1 MEAAGLS
8 ENLRTLRS
16 VIGEAERGD
25 HSEAEGLSVLLRSM
39 IGEAERGDH
48 SEAEGL
54 SVLLGLMMSEA
65 KVGGDPS
72 EADG

>member
-8 ENLRTLRS
+8 ENLRT
-16 VIGEAERGD
+16 
-25 HSEAEGLSVLLRSM
+25 LRSM

-54 SVLLGLMMSEA
+54 SVLLGLMMGEA

-72 EADG
+72 EAGD